1 MSITWRKWIK
11 EGHRCPPNLNC
22 IHNILSCFENSCICN
37 VQRKYWFNRRTI
49 TLGLF
54 FHLEL
59 QTVIWRRNHKVA
71 PKQFTIPNENCATF
85 GASWQSLVQANAFIF
100 YYGNKCIDS
109 YWLMLRFIISDGEV
123 NNFLL
128 LFFKCIILD
137 KNFFV
142 QDDHFEPY
150 NYGQTIKAKCFW
162 VFESNRCGGGRAK
175 SALTRVAPFLFYYNQ
190 VHISILWT
198 T

>member
-11 EGHRCPPNLNC
+11 EGHRCPPTSNC
-22 IHNILSCFENSCICN
+22 IHNILSCFEYSCICN
-37 VQRKYWFNRRTI
+37 VQRNYWFHRRTI

-59 QTVIWRRNHKVA
+59 QTVIWQKNHKVT

-100 YYGNKCIDS
+100 YYGNKYIDS
-109 YWLMLRFIISDGEV
+109 YWLMLRFIISDGEI
-123 NNFLL
+123 NAFLL

-137 KNFFV
+137 KSVFV
-142 QDDHFEPY
+142 QGDHFEPY
-150 NYGQTIKAKCFW
+150 NYAQTIKAKCFW
-162 VFESNRCGGGRAK
+162 VQ
-175 SALTRVAPFLFYYNQ
+175 Q
-190 VHISILWT
+190 VWRREGKVST
-198 T
+198 D